1 MFVVWCVCEYVC
13 MCECVWSC
21 VCEPVC
27 CGYLCCEHV
36 CVSKCVCER
45 VCCVCVSCGTMFW
58 EPAASPPDS
67 QLRPRSHAVSP
78 ARAEQECCLDPSSF
92 DTPNCAPHLR
102 AGLLGVTSD
111 TGLQA
116 LSMCEPLIYLPSSE
130 LLERRTGLRG
140 PWRPSHPAHGLPNTH
155 SVNGGSRINTQ

>member
-58 EPAASPPDS
+58 EPAALPLDS
-67 QLRPRSHAVSP
+67 QLQPQSHAVSP

-116 LSMCEPLIYLPSSE
+116 LSARVSLSPTSLLPSSWSAGPGCAA
-130 LLERRTGLRG
+130 RGVPPTWRTAYPTRTL
-140 PWRPSHPAHGLPNTH
+140 
-155 SVNGGSRINTQ
+155 